1 VEDRQQQF
9 PLNEVVEMRS
19 VPEWIG
25 KTDDERPPPRV
36 RVRVF
41 EKWNGMCHRS
51 GRKIMAGESWALD
64 HVVAII
70 NGGANRESNLAPI
83 ALGEHRRKT
92 REDLKEK
99 SKVYR
104 MKTKHLGIRK
114 PSRLRSEKYKRKVS
128 GETVLR

>member
-1 VEDRQQQF
+1 LAKSE
-9 PLNEVVEMRS
+9 PAHMRS

-25 KTDDERPPPRV
+25 KTDDEKPPKRV
-36 RVRVF
+36 LVRIF
-41 EKWNGMCHRS
+41 DRHGGRDYRS
-51 GRKIMAGESWALD
+51 GRKILAGEIWQAD
-64 HVVAII
+64 HVVALC
-70 NGGANRESNLAPI
+70 NGGQNRESNLAPI
-83 ALGEHRRKT
+83 LAEEHKKKT

>member
-1 VEDRQQQF
+1 
-9 PLNEVVEMRS
+9 MRS

-25 KTDDERPPPRV
+25 KTDDEKPPKRV
-36 RVRVF
+36 GVRVF
-41 EKWNGMCHRS
+41 DKWQGRDYRT
-51 GRKIMAGESWALD
+51 GRKIMAADKWHLD
-64 HVVAII
+64 HIRALC
-70 NGGANRESNLAPI
+70 NGGENRESNLAPV
-83 ALGEHRRKT
+83 LVSEHKIKT

-104 MKTKHLGIRK
+104 MKTKHLGLRK

>member
-1 VEDRQQQF
+1 V
-9 PLNEVVEMRS
+9 RS

-25 KTDDERPPPRV
+25 KTDDEKPPKRV
-36 RVRVF
+36 YARVF
-41 EKWNGMCHRS
+41 ERWGGVSYVS
-51 GRKIMAGESWALD
+51 GRKIMGTDRWDLD
-64 HVVAII
+64 HIKAIC
-70 NGGANRESNLAPI
+70 NGGENRESNLAPI
-83 ALGEHRRKT
+83 LVSEHKAKT

-104 MKTKHLGIRK
+104 MKTKHLGLRK

>member
-1 VEDRQQQF
+1 
-9 PLNEVVEMRS
+9 MRS

-25 KTDDERPPPRV
+25 KSPDEKPPFRV
-36 RVRVF
+36 GVRVF
-41 EKWNGMCHRS
+41 ERCGGICHRS
-51 GRKIMAGESWALD
+51 KRKIVGGERWDLD
-64 HVVAII
+64 HVVAIC
-70 NGGANRESNLAPI
+70 NGGENRESNLAPI
-83 ALGEHRRKT
+83 LATEHKLKT

-104 MKTKHLGIRK
+104 MKTKHLGLRK